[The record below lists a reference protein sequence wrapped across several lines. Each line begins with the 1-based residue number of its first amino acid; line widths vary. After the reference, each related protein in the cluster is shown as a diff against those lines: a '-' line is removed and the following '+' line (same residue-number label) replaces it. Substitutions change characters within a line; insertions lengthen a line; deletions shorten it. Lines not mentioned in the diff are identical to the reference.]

1 MAVEKLLTVKN
12 LSVSYGGSQAI
23 DNVSFDVNGDEIVG
37 IVGESGSGKTT
48 LLRSII
54 SLLDKNGRITG
65 GSVTFDGTD
74 MVSLSE
80 KTRSKIAGKEIS
92 MIFQNSERSLDAV
105 KTIGSQ
111 MVECIRTHQKMR
123 RSDAETLGKEVLSCF
138 GFEDIGQVW
147 KSYPFALSG
156 GMCQRA
162 AIAMAIVNQPRLLLA
177 DEPTGSLDVT
187 VQNQTVK
194 TLVSL
199 RGELH
204 TSILIVTHNMG
215 VVAHMADLVGVMYK
229 GRMVEWGRRDEVL
242 FEPKHPYT
250 VSLLSAVPG
259 FDKEFADV
267 VLFDNEKYRI
277 ENHKI
282 YYSDTHWSLETERYE

>member
-1 MAVEKLLTVKN
+1 MAVESLLAVKN

-65 GSVTFDGTD
+65 GSVNFDGTD
-74 MVSLSE
+74 MVSLSD
-80 KTRSKIAGKEIS
+80 KARSRIAGNEIS

-123 RSDAETLGKEVLSCF
+123 RSDAETLGKETLSRFC
-138 GFEDIGQVW
+138 FEDIGQVW

-162 AIAMAIVNQPRLLLA
+162 SIAMAIVNQPRLLLA

-199 RGELH
+199 RDEMH
-204 TSILIVTHNMG
+204 TSILIVTHNIG

-259 FDKEFADV
+259 FDKKSADV
-267 VLFDNEKYRI
+267 VLFDNEKYGI